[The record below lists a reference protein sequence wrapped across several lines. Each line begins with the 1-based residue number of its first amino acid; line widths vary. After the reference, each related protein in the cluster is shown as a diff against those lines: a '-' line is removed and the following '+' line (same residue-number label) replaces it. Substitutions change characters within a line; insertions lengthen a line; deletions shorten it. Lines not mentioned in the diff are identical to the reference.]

1 MISEFTEVVTKLIA
15 SDCQVMHTDKKV
27 VLSRNA
33 SEKKKGGGGGE
44 KNLLLFSVN
53 LVTL

>member
-1 MISEFTEVVTKLIA
+1 MISEFTEAIA
-15 SDCQVMHTDKKV
+15 NLTTSDCQVIHTDKKV